1 MKKVIITGSEGL
13 IGKEVSRFLKKIGY
27 RVIKCSRSLGHDLT
41 DEKFVK
47 SWFKKNKAEHLV
59 NLFGLNEHIDKK
71 DKKKLKLF
79 DISLKSFDEYLK
91 LNVTSLFSVCREYS
105 RNNKKGNIINFSSI
119 AGIVSPDPGIYKDG
133 RHKHV
138 GYCVSKSA
146 VTQLTKYLAVHLS
159 PNIRVNCII
168 PGGVISNQSKEFIK
182 SYSSKVPLRRM
193 MNLNEI
199 NGVIKFL
206 CSEESS
212 YCTGSQIVLDGGY
225 TIW

>member
-1 MKKVIITGSEGL
+1 
-13 IGKEVSRFLKKIGY
+13 
-27 RVIKCSRSLGHDLT
+27 LGHDLT
-41 DEKFVK
+41 NEKFVK
-47 SWFKKNKAEHLV
+47 DWFKKNKASHLV

-71 DKKKLKLF
+71 NNNKSKLF
-79 DISLKSFDEYLK
+79 DVSLKSFDNYLK
-91 LNVTSLFSVCREYS
+91 LNVTSLFSVCREYA
-105 RNNKKGNIINFSSI
+105 RHNKKGNIINFSSI
-119 AGIVSPDPGIYKDG
+119 AGIVSPDPRTYNNGM
-133 RHKHV
+133 HKHA

-168 PGGVISNQSKEFIK
+168 PGGVKSNQDKKFIK
-182 SYSSKVPLRRM
+182 KYSSKVPLGRM
-193 MNLNEI
+193 MNSNEI
-199 NGVIKFL
+199 NGIIKFL